1 MELDLREEEEF
12 LEGLKEL
19 LRAEADKQLEI
30 MDYASGEYRDHARYV
45 WENQWEFDVYESVY
59 NQMLLDG
66 IVDKGEQSREQ
77 LRRILKMLDSPYFA
91 RIDFL
96 SEGDMEPMKVYIG
109 KFPFWDGRGDY
120 QVFDWRA
127 PVSGMYYEFEDGPAF
142 YDAPAGRIKGE
153 ITCKR
158 QYRISKGQLEYA
170 LESSINIDDEILR
183 QELART
189 SDHRMKDI
197 VATIQKEQN
206 RLIRNE
212 SAEVLIIQGA
222 AGSGKTSIALHRAAY
237 FLYRFKNEITAENF
251 LIISP
256 NGIFVDYIS
265 GVLPELGEASIRSIG
280 MEEIA
285 VSFLGKELKF
295 EPLSH
300 QVERFLT
307 IPEEG
312 WLTRSAFKAAPEFL
326 SLLNEYLEHCDRC
339 NFQSADYFFEGGYVK
354 ETFIRKCYEG
364 RKNLPVKQRLRE
376 MAEAVREEIR
386 AQNRMRAQGAALGDI
401 LVWMEGRFRDYDAM
415 ALYRN
420 FYWHIGKPEMFYY
433 EEGKMLE
440 AADIFPLIYVKLYLE
455 GRAADENIQYLL
467 IDEMQDHAPVQY
479 AVLNRLYPCRKT
491 ILGDF
496 AQNVSPFGGS
506 SLDFLREMYPSAQVM
521 EIRKSYR
528 STWEIM
534 EFARHVGGRHIQ
546 IEPVQRHGEAPA
558 VVGFENRQKMKEKVL
573 ELTARICEEQSFGHT
588 GILCKSKAQAE
599 ELFHWLAVKM
609 KKEVDGL
616 HRLQGEQKVQKEQ
629 IPAERLHLLDTDSQE
644 FYEGVMVMGVAIS
657 KGLEFDQ
664 VIIVDADDDNYN
676 TEYERGLL
684 YVACTRAMHS
694 LTILYS
700 GNPSRFI

>member
-1 MELDLREEEEF
+1 MEFDLREENEF
-12 LEGLKEL
+12 LERLKEL
-19 LRAEADKQLEI
+19 LRAEADKQLEK
-30 MDYASGEYRDHARYV
+30 MNYFSGEYRDHARYV

-77 LRRILKMLDSPYFA
+77 FRRILKMLDSPYFA

-96 SEGDMEPMKVYIG
+96 AKDDAEPMKIYIG

-142 YDAPAGRIKGE
+142 YDAPAGRIEGE

-158 QYRISKGQLEYA
+158 QYRISKGQLEYT

-237 FLYRFKNEITAENF
+237 FLYRYKNEITAENF

-265 GVLPELGEASIRSIG
+265 GVLPELGEDSIRSIG

-285 VSFLGKELKF
+285 TSFLGKEIKF

-312 WLTRSAFKAAPEFL
+312 WLTRSAYKAEPEFL
-326 SLLNEYLEHCDRC
+326 RLLNEYLEHCDQC
-339 NFQSADYFFEGGYVK
+339 NFQSADYIFEGGYV
-354 ETFIRKCYEG
+354 EEAFIRKCYEH
-364 RKNLPVKQRLRE
+364 RKNMPVRQRLRE

-386 AQNRMRAQGAALGDI
+386 AQNRARAQGAALGDI
-401 LVWMEGRFRDYDAM
+401 LVWMEGRFKDYDAIT
-415 ALYRN
+415 LYRN
-420 FYWHIGKPEMFYY
+420 FYQYIGKPEMFFH
-433 EEGKMLE
+433 EEGNILE
-440 AADIFPLIYVKLYLE
+440 AADVFPLIYVKLYLE
-455 GRAADENIQYLL
+455 GRAVDENIQYLL
-467 IDEMQDHAPVQY
+467 IDEMQDHTPVQY

-491 ILGDF
+491 ILGNF

-506 SLDFLREMYPSAQVM
+506 SLDFMRKMYPSAQIM

-534 EFARHVGGRHIQ
+534 EFAKYVGGSHIE
-546 IEPVQRHGEAPA
+546 IEPVQRHGEVPA
-558 VVGFENRQKMKEKVL
+558 VIGFDNRQKMKEKVL
-573 ELTARICEEQSFGHT
+573 ELTARTCGEHSHGHT
-588 GILCKSKAQAE
+588 GIICKSKAQAE
-599 ELFHWLAVKM
+599 ELFHWLAGRL

-616 HRLQGEQKVQKEQ
+616 QQMQEEQMAQREQ
-629 IPAERLHLLDTDSQE
+629 IQEERLHLLDTDSQE
-644 FYEGVMVMGVAIS
+644 FYDGVMVMSVSIS

-694 LTILYS
+694 LTLLYS
-700 GNPSRFI
+700 GKPSRFI

>member
-1 MELDLREEEEF
+1 MEIDLREEEEF

-19 LRAEADKQLEI
+19 LRTEADKQLEN
-30 MDYASGEYRDHARYV
+30 MNYASGEYRDHARYV

-59 NQMLLDG
+59 NQVLLDG
-66 IVDKGEQSREQ
+66 IVDKGEQSRERF
-77 LRRILKMLDSPYFA
+77 RRILKMLDSPYFA

-96 SEGDMEPMKVYIG
+96 AKDDTEPTKVYIG
-109 KFPFWDGRGDY
+109 KFPFWDGQGDY

-142 YDAPAGRIKGE
+142 YDAPAGRIEGE

-206 RLIRNE
+206 QLIRNE

-237 FLYRFKNEITAENF
+237 FLYRYKNEITAENF

-285 VSFLGKELKF
+285 ASVLGKEWKY
-295 EPLSH
+295 ESLSH

-312 WLTRSAFKAAPEFL
+312 WLTRSAFKAASEFL
-326 SLLNEYLEHCDRC
+326 NLLNEYLEHCDRC
-339 NFQSADYFFEGGYVK
+339 NFQSADYFFEGGYVE
-354 ETFIRKCYEG
+354 ETFIRKCYER
-364 RKNLPVKQRLRE
+364 RKTLPVKQRLRE

-386 AQNRMRAQGAALGDI
+386 AQNRARAQGAALGDI

-415 ALYRN
+415 TLYRN
-420 FYWHIGKPEMFYY
+420 FYRYIGKPEMFFY
-433 EEGKMLE
+433 EEGNMLE
-440 AADIFPLIYVKLYLE
+440 ASDVFPLIYVKLYLE
-455 GRAADENIQYLL
+455 GSAVDDNIQYLL
-467 IDEMQDHAPVQY
+467 IDEMQDHTPVQY
-479 AVLNRLYPCRKT
+479 AVLNRMYPCRKT

-534 EFARHVGGRHIQ
+534 EFARHVGGSHIE
-546 IEPVQRHGEAPA
+546 IEPVHRHSEAP
-558 VVGFENRQKMKEKVL
+558 VVIGFDNRQKMKEKVL
-573 ELTARICEEQSFGHT
+573 ELTTRVYRKNSYGHM
-588 GILCKSKAQAE
+588 GILCKSKVQAE
-599 ELFHWLAVKM
+599 ELFHWLAGRL
-609 KKEVDGL
+609 KKETDGGQQL
-616 HRLQGEQKVQKEQ
+616 HEGQAVQEEQS
-629 IPAERLHLLDTDSQE
+629 AGLHLLDTDSQE
-644 FYEGVMVMGVAIS
+644 FYDGVMVMSVAIS

-664 VIIVDADDDNYN
+664 VIIVDTDDDNYK

-694 LTILYS
+694 LTLLYS